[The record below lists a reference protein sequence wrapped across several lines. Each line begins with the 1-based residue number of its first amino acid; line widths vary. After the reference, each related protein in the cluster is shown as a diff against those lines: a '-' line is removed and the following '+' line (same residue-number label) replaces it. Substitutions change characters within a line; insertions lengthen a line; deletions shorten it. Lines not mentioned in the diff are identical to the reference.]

1 MRVSHGFVSIWGVS
15 SVNCVPVWGRI
26 FFKWPITHMF
36 NRKPFLLGILN
47 IWLRNWPH
55 LRKKIWGSRFCYF
68 NSVNIRNKQTN
79 HNGKTALS
87 IHHVRLHRML
97 AEAQDVG
104 QSIPI
109 QCNPLIHVVS
119 KTNVFDVKR
128 SHFDC
133 SSWGECFSSAA
144 LRGINLSAEFD
155 KVSPLLS
162 SCPLGSLILEQG
174 QCY

>member
-1 MRVSHGFVSIWGVS
+1 MHI
-15 SVNCVPVWGRI
+15 
-26 FFKWPITHMF
+26 F

-79 HNGKTALS
+79 RNGKTALS

-119 KTNVFDVKR
+119 KTNVFDVKC

-133 SSWGECFSSAA
+133 SSWGECF
-144 LRGINLSAEFD
+144 FFCCFTWD
-155 KVSPLLS
+155 KSVSWIWQGKSSPLFLPS
-162 SCPLGSLILEQG
+162 RQPYSRTGAVLLAQCTVPPFLITELLW
-174 QCY
+174 